1 MRIILAPMEGLVD
14 APIRETLTGVG
25 GIDRCVTEFIRVT
38 HGMLPPRIFYKFA
51 PELDNQCQTRVGVP
65 VAVQLLGS
73 DPGQMALH
81 GARAAE
87 LGARQVDIN
96 FGCPA
101 KTVNKHKGGCVLMRE
116 PELMHGITA
125 AVRQAVPSGIA
136 VTAKMRLGYDDRS
149 MGPACAQALEAA
161 GASEVVVHARSKVDG
176 YKPPAYWEE
185 VARVREGVNT
195 LVIANGDIW
204 TVADYWRCR
213 EVTGCEDVMIGR
225 GLIARPDLARQIRA
239 SQRGEVVPDLGWSE
253 VVTLIEDYAAA
264 LQTRLQ
270 DRFVT
275 GRIKQWL
282 NYLRG
287 GYTEAGMLWPSARKI
302 RDVAPMLACLNQPVH
317 VPLSGRAMAFGG
329 DGMCVAGR

>member
-38 HGMLPPRIFYKFA
+38 HGMLPPRIFYKYA
-51 PELDNQCQTRVGVP
+51 PELYNASLTRVGTP

-73 DPGQMALH
+73 DPIQMGRH
-81 GARAAE
+81 GAKAAE
-87 LGARQVDIN
+87 LGATQVDIN

-116 PELMHGITA
+116 PELMHEIVA
-125 AVRQAVPSGIA
+125 EVRRAVPSTIP

-149 MGPACAQALEAA
+149 MGVACAQALESA
-161 GASEVVVHARSKVDG
+161 GAGEIVIHARSKVDG

-185 VARVREGVNT
+185 IAKAREAVGVR
-195 LVIANGDIW
+195 VIANGEIW
-204 TVADYWRCR
+204 TVDDYWRCR
-213 EVTGCEDVMIGR
+213 DVSGCDDVMIGR
-225 GLIARPDLARQIRA
+225 GLIARPDLARKIRA
-239 SQRGEVVPDLGWSE
+239 SQQGETVADMTWPEAVALVQE
-253 VVTLIEDYAAA
+253 YAAA
-264 LQTRLQ
+264 LQTRLE

-282 NYLRG
+282 NYLRQG
-287 GYTEAGMLWPSARKI
+287 FPEAEVLWPRARKI
-302 RDVAPMLACLNQPVH
+302 RDVAPMLSCLQQPVT
-317 VPLSGRAMAFGG
+317 VPRAA
-329 DGMCVAGR
+329 

>member
-38 HGMLPPRIFYKFA
+38 HGMLPPRVFYKFA
-51 PELDNQCQTRVGVP
+51 PELGNQCQTRAGVP

-73 DPGQMALH
+73 DPEQMALH
-81 GARAAE
+81 GAKAVE
-87 LGARQVDIN
+87 LGATQVDIN

-125 AVRQAVPSGIA
+125 AVRKAVPLGTP

-149 MGPACAQALEAA
+149 MGVACAQALEAA

-185 VARVREGVNT
+185 VAKVREAVNT
-195 LVIANGDIW
+195 HVIANGEIW

-213 EVTGCEDVMIGR
+213 EVTGCDDVMIGR
-225 GLIARPDLARQIRA
+225 GLIARPDLARMIRA
-239 SQRGEVVPDLGWSE
+239 SQRQEVAPELSWPEVVR
-253 VVTLIEDYAAA
+253 LIDDYAAA
-264 LQTRLQ
+264 LKTRLE

-282 NYLRG
+282 NYLRR
-287 GYTEAGMLWPSARKI
+287 GYAEAEALWPTARKI
-302 RDVAPMLACLNQPVH
+302 REVPPMLACLKQP
-317 VPLSGRAMAFGG
+317 LADSRAA
-329 DGMCVAGR
+329 